1 MAGQSPYPKVSY
13 DLQCIVSRQFA
24 CNIQCTHNIH
34 SIHAR
39 GTTLFGLWPLI
50 LYSIKLSNDQIIPWR
65 LQWMECLLGGIPLQG
80 QKHHKNHKR
89 PNSILEVSHFTTGLL
104 NAVLLSFY
112 FLLGISQGEYLT
124 YVYMCVLFCV

>member
-1 MAGQSPYPKVSY
+1 MTAVLFYIYFIRNVWIGYV
-13 DLQCIVSRQFA
+13 
-24 CNIQCTHNIH
+24 THNKIMMYLGVD
-34 SIHAR
+34 IQF
-39 GTTLFGLWPLI
+39 TTEESTPGMLNFFF

-65 LQWMECLLGGIPLQG
+65 LQWMECLLGGIRFQG